1 MNEIKPEDVMR
12 ALEHCANYKRQEV
25 SCIGCP
31 LYGKCDVNTLE
42 GLALSLL
49 REKDAERKELWEERC
64 RIYESMRE
72 WEEECKKYRDALREK
87 DAEIERLEKE
97 VERRAHILESYALQ
111 YGTARD
117 KEYFSDKVR
126 VETINEFGRRLKTH
140 ECLPEYPWNEP
151 FVLARDIDQ
160 IAKEMKG
167 DQR

>member
-1 MNEIKPEDVMR
+1 MNEMKPEDVMR
-12 ALEHCANYKRQEV
+12 ALECCVNGSCADCPYDEIGTYSQ
-25 SCIGCP
+25 CITAVM
-31 LYGKCDVNTLE
+31 KN
-42 GLALSLL
+42 ALSLL
-49 REKDAERKELWEERC
+49 REKDAIIAELTQTIAEKDAEICVKKKLLDKCEERF
-64 RIYESMRE
+64 
-72 WEEECKKYRDALREK
+72 AEK

-97 VERRAHILESYALQ
+97 VERRAHIIESYALQ

-126 VETINEFGRRLKTH
+126 VETINEFGRRLKAH

-151 FVLARDIDQ
+151 FVLTRDIDQ